1 MGTNIITNGPQ
12 VGQIVLY
19 NNGGVKVPAI
29 IYSANAS
36 TWAISALYID
46 GLTTLLHNITA
57 VAYDPN
63 FGTST
68 WRYAPIF

>member
-1 MGTNIITNGPQ
+1 MATNFSNIGPQ

-29 IYSANAS
+29 VYSANAS

-46 GLTTLLHNITA
+46 GLTTLLNNVTA

-68 WRYAPIF
+68 YRYMPIF